1 MSDEPKPA
9 DSADD
14 KNPSSGPYEPP
25 TAEDVDTTHAPS
37 ESVPGVVD
45 VSPKR

>member
-1 MSDEPKPA
+1 MSDQPKPA

-37 ESVPGVVD
+37 ESAPQLSD
-45 VSPKR
+45 ASL